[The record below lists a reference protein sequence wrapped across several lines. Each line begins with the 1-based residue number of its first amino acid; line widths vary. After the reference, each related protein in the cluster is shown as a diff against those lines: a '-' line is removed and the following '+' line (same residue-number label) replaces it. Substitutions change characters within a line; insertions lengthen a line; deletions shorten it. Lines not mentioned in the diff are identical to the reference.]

1 MPLSMIAA
9 VVLIDAEPAQV
20 GRLAEQLVEV
30 PGVAEAYSV
39 TGAHDLVAVVR
50 VRQHEELADVVT
62 QGIARLPGIRDTTTL
77 VAFRAFR
84 AEDWA
89 WDLT

>member
-1 MPLSMIAA
+1 MIAA
-9 VVLIDAEPAQV
+9 VVLIDAEPASIA
-20 GRLAEQLVEV
+20 GLAEQLVEID
-30 PGVAEAYSV
+30 GVAEAYSV

-50 VRQHEELADVVT
+50 VRAHEDLADVVT
-62 QGIARLPGIRDTTTL
+62 GSIARLPGIRDTTTL

-89 WDLT
+89 WEVT